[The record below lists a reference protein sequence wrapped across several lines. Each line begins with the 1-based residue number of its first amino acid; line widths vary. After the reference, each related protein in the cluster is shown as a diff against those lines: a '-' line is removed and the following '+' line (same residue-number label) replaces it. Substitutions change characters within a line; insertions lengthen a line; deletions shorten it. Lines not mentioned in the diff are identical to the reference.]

1 MTYENILNYDLFIF
15 DFDGTLMDT
24 EEYHYEA
31 WLKAITFYLKQ
42 YNIDNNSGSVIFSMT
57 DYQKYFH
64 SNENNSAK
72 NLLKY
77 KYNIDNYNEIYKIK
91 QKNYLNLIELNKD
104 KLNLIPGAD
113 NFIKY
118 LKNNKKKIIIVS
130 NTKAEFI
137 DFYIN
142 NFPILKEIDKIYTK
156 ECFMQI
162 KPNPECYLKVAHE
175 FKDLK
180 KIGFE
185 DSLIGY
191 HALYQVHNITPVI
204 INNKEYYYKE
214 YIKDN
219 YNNTIFV
226 DYNNLDELNNN
237 LNQIDYSNLDE
248 LNNSL
253 NQIDYSN
260 SDNLK
265 YYLNQI
271 DFLLSHKK
279 YKIEQIIKNNI
290 IELQNNSENI
300 SYIIDNISIILKNM
314 DPNNHIYLTGMGKSG
329 YICKKS
335 ASTWQSL
342 EINASYIDLPNLP
355 HGDFGIFRENDILI
369 IISNSGDT
377 EEILYILKYLKQNF
391 NKKVKTISIVAN
403 QNPKLEEFSDFTYK
417 LNPIKEADEI
427 NMTPSTS
434 SMIFMTLLDSIGIYL
449 KNNITKEEFKMCHP
463 SGSLG
468 KK

>member
-1 MTYENILNYDLFIF
+1 MTYENILHYDLFIF

-24 EEYHYEA
+24 ENYHYQA
-31 WLKAITFYLKQ
+31 WSKAISLYLKKT
-42 YNIDNNSGSVIFSMT
+42 VIFPVL
-57 DYQKYFH
+57 DYEKYFH
-64 SNENNSAK
+64 SIEKNSAK

-77 KYNIDNYNEIYKIK
+77 RYNIDNYDELYKIK
-91 QKNYLNLIELNKD
+91 QKNYLETIEAEKD
-104 KLNLIPGAD
+104 KLTLIPGAEK
-113 NFIKY
+113 FIKY
-118 LKNNKKKIIIVS
+118 LKDNNKKIIIVS
-130 NTKAEFI
+130 NTRAEFI
-137 DFYIN
+137 KFYVN
-142 NFPILKEIDKIYTK
+142 HFPVLNLVDKIYTK

-185 DSLIGY
+185 DSMIGY
-191 HALYQVHNITPVI
+191 HALYQVSDITPVFIDNKKYFYKDYIKNNYEKTIFLDYVNLSYLNSKLGNNLGNNLESCASSRFLADNNLNKNKLETPKNNVIDKI
-204 INNKEYYYKE
+204 INN
-214 YIKDN
+214 
-219 YNNTIFV
+219 
-226 DYNNLDELNNN
+226 
-237 LNQIDYSNLDE
+237 
-248 LNNSL
+248 
-253 NQIDYSN
+253 
-260 SDNLK
+260 
-265 YYLNQI
+265 
-271 DFLLSHKK
+271 
-279 YKIEQIIKNNI
+279 NI
-290 IELQNNSENI
+290 MELQNNSENMK
-300 SYIIDNISIILKNM
+300 YIIENITTILKNM

-355 HGDFGIFRENDILI
+355 HGDFGIFRENDTLI

-391 NKKVKTISIVAN
+391 NKNVKTISIVAN
-403 QNPKLEEFSDFTYK
+403 GTPKLEEFSDFTYK
-417 LNPIKEADEI
+417 LNPIKEADNI

-449 KNNITKEEFKMCHP
+449 KNDITKEEFKICHP

>member
-1 MTYENILNYDLFIF
+1 MAYQNILYYDLFIF

-24 EEYHYEA
+24 ENYHYQA
-31 WLKAITFYLKQ
+31 WSKAISFYLKKT
-42 YNIDNNSGSVIFSMT
+42 VIFSIS
-57 DYQKYFH
+57 DYEKYFH
-64 SNENNSAK
+64 SIEKNSAK

-77 KYNIDNYNEIYKIK
+77 RYNIDNYDEIYKIK
-91 QKNYLNLIELNKD
+91 QKNYLESIEAEKD
-104 KLNLIPGAD
+104 KLTLIPGAEK
-113 NFIKY
+113 FIKY
-118 LKNNKKKIIIVS
+118 LKDNNKKIIIVS
-130 NTKAEFI
+130 NTRAEFLK
-137 DFYIN
+137 FYVN
-142 NFPILKEIDKIYTK
+142 HFPVLNLIDKIYTK

-185 DSLIGY
+185 DSMIGY
-191 HALYQVHNITPVI
+191 HALYQVSDITPVFI
-204 INNKEYYYKE
+204 DNKKYFYKD
-214 YIKDN
+214 YIKNN
-219 YNNTIFV
+219 YTGTIFL
-226 DYNNLDELNNN
+226 DYNNLDDLNNKVA
-237 LNQIDYSNLDE
+237 
-248 LNNSL
+248 NN
-253 NQIDYSN
+253 NVNKNNVI
-260 SDNLK
+260 
-265 YYLNQI
+265 
-271 DFLLSHKK
+271 H
-279 YKIEQIIKNNI
+279 QIINNNI
-290 IELQNNSENI
+290 LELQKNSENMK
-300 SYIIDNISIILKNM
+300 YIIENISTILKNM

-355 HGDFGIFRENDILI
+355 HGDFGIFRENDTLI

-403 QNPKLEEFSDFTYK
+403 KVPKLEEFSDFTYK
-417 LNPIKEADEI
+417 LNPIKEADNI

-449 KNNITKEEFKMCHP
+449 KNDITKEEFKICHP
-463 SGSLG
+463 SGALG

>member
-1 MTYENILNYDLFIF
+1 MTYQNILHYDLFIF

-24 EEYHYEA
+24 ENYHYKA
-31 WLKAITFYLKQ
+31 WSNAISFYFKKT
-42 YNIDNNSGSVIFSMT
+42 VIFPVL
-57 DYQKYFH
+57 DYEKYFH
-64 SNENNSAK
+64 SIEKNSAK

-77 KYNIDNYNEIYKIK
+77 RYNIDNYDELYKIK
-91 QKNYLNLIELNKD
+91 QKNYLETIEAEKD
-104 KLNLIPGAD
+104 KLTLIPGAEK
-113 NFIKY
+113 FIKY
-118 LKNNKKKIIIVS
+118 LKDNNKKIIIVS
-130 NTKAEFI
+130 NTRAEFI
-137 DFYIN
+137 KFYVN
-142 NFPILKEIDKIYTK
+142 HFPVLNLVDKIYTK

-185 DSLIGY
+185 DSMIGY
-191 HALYQVHNITPVI
+191 HALYQVSDITPVFI
-204 INNKEYYYKE
+204 DNKKYFYKD
-214 YIKDN
+214 YIKNN
-219 YNNTIFV
+219 YEKTIFL
-226 DYNNLDELNNN
+226 DYINLSYLNSKLGNNLANNLDNNLDNN
-237 LNQIDYSNLDE
+237 LNKNKLE
-248 LNNSL
+248 TPKNNVI
-253 NQIDYSN
+253 NQIIN
-260 SDNLK
+260 
-265 YYLNQI
+265 
-271 DFLLSHKK
+271 
-279 YKIEQIIKNNI
+279 NNI
-290 IELQNNSENI
+290 IELQNNSENMK
-300 SYIIDNISIILKNM
+300 YIIENISTILKNM

-355 HGDFGIFRENDILI
+355 HGDFGIFRENDTLI

-377 EEILYILKYLKQNF
+377 DEILYILKYLKQNF

-403 QNPKLEEFSDFTYK
+403 GTPKLEEFSDFTYK
-417 LNPIKEADEI
+417 LNPIKEADNI

-449 KNNITKEEFKMCHP
+449 KNDITKEEFKICHP